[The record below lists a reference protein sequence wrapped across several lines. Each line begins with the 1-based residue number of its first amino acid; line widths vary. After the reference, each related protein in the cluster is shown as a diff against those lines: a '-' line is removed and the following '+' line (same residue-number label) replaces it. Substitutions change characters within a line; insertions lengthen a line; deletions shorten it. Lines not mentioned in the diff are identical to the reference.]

1 MWTVNYFKAWKKLL
15 KDNNFSLN
23 WQLKRIIFE
32 RDERKVWQDVLSPF
46 SDNSDIKEADWQTRE
61 TRGSGAS
68 DDKDTDP
75 VSRSICWV
83 VSHKGPLI

>member
-1 MWTVNYFKAWKKLL
+1 M
-15 KDNNFSLN
+15 
-23 WQLKRIIFE
+23 
-32 RDERKVWQDVLSPF
+32 WQDVLSPF
-46 SDNSDIKEADWQTRE
+46 SDNSDIKEADWQARE